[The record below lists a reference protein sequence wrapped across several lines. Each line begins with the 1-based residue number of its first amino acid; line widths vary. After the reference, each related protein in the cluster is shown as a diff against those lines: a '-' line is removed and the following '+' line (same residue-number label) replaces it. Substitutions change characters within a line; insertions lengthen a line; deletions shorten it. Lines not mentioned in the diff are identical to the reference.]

1 MPRPSTSRLR
11 LRTKSVGTKTN
22 RSQAKYT
29 SSSLRRSR
37 RHDEDSPSSEERPL
51 KRAGRSRNPGRDS
64 SFDTPRTSARDAS
77 RGTSRDTRDRASR
90 GETSGTRGGDRRGTA
105 RYARTNDGSEARYE
119 KRRAAQSES
128 RQETRYS
135 NGTERRND
143 KRNDRRDDS
152 RRLNEPR
159 RTSVSNEQR
168 AGDSPRVTRS
178 RSSESRRMESRE
190 RSSSFAGSEARGLR
204 SSGQRGMQGD
214 ANERGRDKQS
224 VREERGRDTHTP
236 NRKVTTAK
244 PKAPRSERI
253 EQSSELRLNKFL
265 ADAGIAS
272 RRTADELIDNGVV
285 KVNGKVVREKGTR
298 VHPSDLV
305 TVNGEPV
312 SYLKHL
318 TYLVL
323 NKPKDY
329 ITTTSDEKGR
339 KTVMDLI
346 PLTQRLYP
354 VGRLDRNT
362 TGTLI
367 ISNDGEL
374 ATRLMHPKYE
384 IEREYVVGLD
394 KRLNAE
400 HAKTIAQ
407 GVALEDGMT
416 GPAELFINPD
426 DRTEVRIVLREGR
439 NREVRRL
446 FEHFGYEV
454 IRLHRARYATIMVT
468 GLSRGEYRH
477 LTRDE
482 VRTLRRAV
490 GLE

>member
-1 MPRPSTSRLR
+1 
-11 LRTKSVGTKTN
+11 
-22 RSQAKYT
+22 
-29 SSSLRRSR
+29 
-37 RHDEDSPSSEERPL
+37 
-51 KRAGRSRNPGRDS
+51 
-64 SFDTPRTSARDAS
+64 
-77 RGTSRDTRDRASR
+77 
-90 GETSGTRGGDRRGTA
+90 
-105 RYARTNDGSEARYE
+105 
-119 KRRAAQSES
+119 
-128 RQETRYS
+128 
-135 NGTERRND
+135 
-143 KRNDRRDDS
+143 
-152 RRLNEPR
+152 
-159 RTSVSNEQR
+159 
-168 AGDSPRVTRS
+168 
-178 RSSESRRMESRE
+178 
-190 RSSSFAGSEARGLR
+190 
-204 SSGQRGMQGD
+204 
-214 ANERGRDKQS
+214 
-224 VREERGRDTHTP
+224 
-236 NRKVTTAK
+236 
-244 PKAPRSERI
+244 
-253 EQSSELRLNKFL
+253 
-265 ADAGIAS
+265 
-272 RRTADELIDNGVV
+272 
-285 KVNGKVVREKGTR
+285 
-298 VHPSDLV
+298 
-305 TVNGEPV
+305 
-312 SYLKHL
+312 
-318 TYLVL
+318 
-323 NKPKDY
+323 
-329 ITTTSDEKGR
+329 
-339 KTVMDLI
+339 MDLI